1 MFVIIFTLAYILQ
14 LTINVK
20 VASCKEGRF
29 GNQSFQ
35 SLGDVV
41 VPEVK
46 KYWGFK
52 VMEVISIIASLILLI
67 CFAYRGYSVIIFA
80 PIFALL
86 AASMS
91 SLPIMP
97 AYTELFMA
105 KGVTYIKSFFP
116 VFLLGAIFGKIMED
130 TGLAQGIAH
139 AIIKG
144 LGRERAILAV
154 TLAGAVL
161 TYGGVSMFVVVFA
174 VYPFAAALFR
184 EANIPK
190 RLIPAAIVLGAFT
203 ATMDS
208 FPGTPQIQNIIPT
221 SFFGTTIYAAPI
233 CGIFGGTILIG
244 SGLFYLNHR
253 YKTAITSGEGYGEHT
268 INEPDIRLDTE
279 VKLPSWYIG
288 VIPLLAVLIINFV
301 MINFFAWNPAMLEPF
316 QAMKLPMV
324 AASIKNVI
332 SIWSLIIALVIG
344 ILLAMGLGYKS
355 IPKGGSLAKAM
366 NAGAIGSLLAIM
378 NTASEVG
385 YGNVIATLP
394 GFKAISGA
402 LMSIKI
408 GGTPLVSEAVT
419 VTTLA
424 GVTGS
429 ASGGM
434 SIALDLMSKD
444 WLAWAQSIGMSPEI
458 LHRVASM
465 ASGGMDTLPHNGA
478 IITLLVVCGLTH
490 KQAYKDIFA
499 LTLMKTSVAFIVVF
513 FHLMTGLY

>member
-1 MFVIIFTLAYILQ
+1 
-14 LTINVK
+14 
-20 VASCKEGRF
+20 
-29 GNQSFQ
+29 
-35 SLGDVV
+35 
-41 VPEVK
+41 
-46 KYWGFK
+46 
-52 VMEVISIIASLILLI
+52 MEVISIIASLFLLI
-67 CFAYRGYSVIIFA
+67 FFAYRGYSVIIFA
-80 PIFALL
+80 PVFALL

-97 AYTELFMA
+97 TYTELFMA
-105 KGVTYIKSFFP
+105 KGVTYVKAFFP
-116 VFLLGAIFGKIMED
+116 AFLLGAIFGKIMED
-130 TGLAQGIAH
+130 TGLAKGIAH
-139 AIIKG
+139 SIIKG
-144 LGRERAILAV
+144 LGKERAVLAV
-154 TLAGAVL
+154 ALAGGVL

-208 FPGTPQIQNIIPT
+208 FPGSPQIQNIIPT

-233 CGIFGGTILIG
+233 SGIFGGTLLVF

-253 YKTAITSGEGYGEHT
+253 YKTAIESGEGYGNHT
-268 INEPDIRLDTE
+268 LNEPDVREDKDE
-279 VKLPSWYIG
+279 KLPSWKIG
-288 VIPLLAVLIINFV
+288 VIPLLAVLVINFM
-301 MINFFAWNPAMLEPF
+301 MINYFTWNPSMLAPF
-316 QAMKLPMV
+316 QAMKLPLV
-324 AASIKNVI
+324 AASVKNVI

-355 IPKGGSLAKAM
+355 IPKGGSLVKAM

-385 YGNVIATLP
+385 YGNVIAALP
-394 GFKAISGA
+394 GFKFISTA

-478 IITLLVVCGLTH
+478 IITLLAVCGLTH

-499 LTLMKTSVAFIVVF
+499 LTLMKTCIAFIVVF
-513 FHLMTGLY
+513 FHLLTGLY